1 MKKNSKAL
9 TRFLVLMF
17 AFMLTFASGVCVS
30 AANETAID
38 ITAASS
44 VQAEGFYNPGIVLDG
59 DYRDYTNAYNG
70 AVITAKNADGIG
82 YIYLIFET
90 PAKEYTVTDTEKG
103 ETRTF
108 GNCGM
113 IHELLDLK
121 EAFGYLPAE
130 IRIDLNF
137 HIAVSEIFLFSEGTL
152 PGWVQRWEEPL
163 TESDMLLLISHSDD
177 DQLFFAGL
185 LPLYAGERGLK
196 VQVAYFT
203 NHDDVANRR
212 HELLDGLWHTG
223 VRNYPIIA
231 EFPDLYSESLE
242 GALDAYKSYAGY
254 TADDFNRYVYE
265 LIQETRPLVV
275 VTHDLEG
282 EYGHGTHILCAN
294 AAVDA
299 INKCTVPDRYGD
311 IDGKWHV
318 AKFYLHLYEKNR
330 LTLDIDK
337 QLSSFDGK
345 TAFNVS
351 QEAFGYHISQHW
363 TWFYGWLYGKNGMEI
378 TLSTQITEH
387 SPREY
392 GLYSSAV
399 GMDTEHSDM
408 FENLET
414 IGERAERLEA
424 ESKAASESIA
434 AEESAK
440 AAESERLENERIES
454 ERIESERI
462 SESIAVSIAE
472 ALSPASTAAA
482 STSEAAQ
489 TASRF
494 PSDNSETDNKAALI
508 AIASAA
514 VLCACVLLVIH
525 FRRNNGDNYV

>member
-1 MKKNSKAL
+1 MKRINSAAS
-9 TRFLVLMF
+9 RFFVLLF
-17 AFMLTFASGVCVS
+17 AFLLCAAPILPVS
-30 AANETAID
+30 AASGEAQD
-38 ITAASS
+38 ITSSSS
-44 VQAEGFYNPGIVLDG
+44 VRTEGFYNPSVVLDG

-70 AVITAKNADGIG
+70 AVIYAENKNGIG

-90 PAKEYTVTDTEKG
+90 PAKEFTVTDTEKG
-103 ETRTF
+103 EVRTF

-121 EAFGYLPAE
+121 EAFGYLPAA
-130 IRIDLNF
+130 IRIDLDF
-137 HIAVSEIFLFSEGTL
+137 HIAVSEIFLFSAGAL
-152 PGWVQRWEEPL
+152 PDWVQRWEKPL

-203 NHDDVANRR
+203 NHDDVPNRR

-242 GALDAYKSYAGY
+242 GALEAYKNYAGY
-254 TADDFNRYVYE
+254 TADDFNEFVYD
-265 LIQETRPLVV
+265 LIQQTRPLVV
-275 VTHDLEG
+275 VTHDLNG

-294 AAVDA
+294 ATVDA
-299 INKCTVPDRYGD
+299 MHKCTAPDRYGD
-311 IDGKWHV
+311 IDGKWHI
-318 AKFYLHLYEKNR
+318 AKLYLHLYEENR

-337 QLSSFDGK
+337 PLSAFNGK
-345 TAFNVS
+345 TAFKVS

-363 TWFYGWLYGKNGMEI
+363 TWFYGWIYGKNGAEI
-378 TLSTQITEH
+378 TLSTEITTH

-399 GMDTEHSDM
+399 GIDTEHNDM

-414 IGERAERLEA
+414 IGERAARLEA
-424 ESKAASESIA
+424 ESKAASESIS

-440 AAESERLENERIES
+440 AAESERLES

-462 SESIAVSIAE
+462 SESIAQSVQDSLSAE
-472 ALSPASTAAA
+472 NTTAYC
-482 STSEAAQ
+482 TNTTPET
-489 TASRF
+489 TASV
-494 PSDNSETDNKAALI
+494 PQVTPEKENKTALI
-508 AIASAA
+508 AIACAA
-514 VLCACVLLVIH
+514 VLCACALLVIH
-525 FRRNNGDNYV
+525 FKKNNGEYYV

>member
-1 MKKNSKAL
+1 MQK
-9 TRFLVLMF
+9 
-17 AFMLTFASGVCVS
+17 LTFYALRFSVLLLAFIIAFAPIPFVS
-30 AANETAID
+30 AASVTAHD
-38 ITAASS
+38 ITSSSS
-44 VQAEGFYNPGIVLDG
+44 VHTEGFYNPDVVLDG

-70 AVITAKNADGIG
+70 AVITAENSDGIG

-103 ETRTF
+103 ETRIF
-108 GNCGM
+108 GNSGM

-121 EAFGYLPAE
+121 AAFGYLPTA
-130 IRIDLNF
+130 IRIDLGF
-137 HIAVSEIFLFSEGTL
+137 QIAVSEIYLFSEGTL
-152 PGWVQRWEEPL
+152 PGWVQRWEKPL
-163 TESDMLLLISHSDD
+163 TESDMLLLVSHSDD

-203 NHDDVANRR
+203 NHNDVSNRR

-242 GALDAYKSYAGY
+242 GALDAYKYYAGY
-254 TADDFNRYVYE
+254 TADDFNDFVYE

-275 VTHDLEG
+275 VTHDLKG

-294 AAVDA
+294 ATVDA
-299 INKCTVPDRYGD
+299 INKCTVPDLYGD
-311 IDGKWHV
+311 IDGKWHI
-318 AKFYLHLYEKNR
+318 AKLYIHLYEENR

-337 QLSSFDGK
+337 PLSAFDGK
-345 TAFNVS
+345 TAFKVS
-351 QEAFGYHISQHW
+351 QEAFSYHLSQHW
-363 TWFYGWLYGKNGMEI
+363 TWFYGWLYGKDTEI
-378 TLSTQITEH
+378 TLSTQITTH

-399 GMDTEHSDM
+399 GIDAEHTDM

-414 IGERAERLEA
+414 LGERDERLEA
-424 ESKAASESIA
+424 ERKAVSESIA

-440 AAESERLENERIES
+440 AAESERLES

-462 SESIAVSIAE
+462 SESIAASIADS
-472 ALSPASTAAA
+472 LSAQNTTADSTNTGAQSTAKI
-482 STSEAAQ
+482 
-489 TASRF
+489 
-494 PSDNSETDNKAALI
+494 PSSSSDTENKTALI
-508 AIASAA
+508 AIACAA
-514 VLCACVLLVIH
+514 VLCACALLVIH
-525 FRRNNGDNYV
+525 FKKR